1 MIQAVGDALSV
12 NEDVLLA
19 LSFDVYK
26 ALLNFLLRA
35 FAHERE
41 RIDTQSLQSQKQ
53 QEQN

>member
-19 LSFDVYK
+19 LSLDVYK